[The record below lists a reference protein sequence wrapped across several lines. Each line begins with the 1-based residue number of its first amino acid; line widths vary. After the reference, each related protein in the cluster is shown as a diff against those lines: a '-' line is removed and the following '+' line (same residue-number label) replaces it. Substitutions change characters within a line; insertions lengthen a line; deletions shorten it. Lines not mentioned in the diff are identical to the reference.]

1 MPPGPERAMPPRP
14 FALVAADLELDDDEL
29 PAEQILSG
37 DPRVRSKALWTSP
50 DETVETG
57 VWEITPG
64 VSTDVEADE
73 TFVVLSGAAT
83 VEIEGGPTLQL
94 TPGTV
99 GGFAAGDR
107 TVWRVTETL
116 RKVYTVAAGD

>member
-1 MPPGPERAMPPRP
+1 MEPMEP
-14 FALVAADLELDDDEL
+14 FALVAAELALDEDEL
-29 PAEQILSG
+29 PAEQVLEG
-37 DPRVRSKALWTSP
+37 DLRVRSRALWTSP
-50 DETVETG
+50 DGAIETG

-83 VEIEGGPTLQL
+83 VEVEGGPALEL
-94 TPGTV
+94 APGVV
-99 GGFAAGDR
+99 GGFAAGAR
-107 TVWRVTETL
+107 TVWRVRETL